1 MDMAQIDRLWQGQR
15 DTAYEELF
23 QTFFR
28 NIAIKERENYVC
40 QRTMCPIRYRDYM
53 VEFSGGKADE
63 ETQMAGGRLQIVENR
78 TESMG
83 TGTKQMGSHKIQGEH
98 KA

>member
-1 MDMAQIDRLWQGQR
+1 MSARGRCAQPLQG
-15 DTAYEELF
+15 
-23 QTFFR
+23 
-28 NIAIKERENYVC
+28 
-40 QRTMCPIRYRDYM
+40 YM

-63 ETQMAGGRLQIVENR
+63 ETQMAGGRLQMVENR

>member
-1 MDMAQIDRLWQGQR
+1 
-15 DTAYEELF
+15 
-23 QTFFR
+23 
-28 NIAIKERENYVC
+28 
-40 QRTMCPIRYRDYM
+40 MCPIRYRDYM

-83 TGTKQMGSHKIQGEH
+83 TGTKQMGSHKIQREH

>member
-1 MDMAQIDRLWQGQR
+1 
-15 DTAYEELF
+15 
-23 QTFFR
+23 
-28 NIAIKERENYVC
+28 
-40 QRTMCPIRYRDYM
+40 M